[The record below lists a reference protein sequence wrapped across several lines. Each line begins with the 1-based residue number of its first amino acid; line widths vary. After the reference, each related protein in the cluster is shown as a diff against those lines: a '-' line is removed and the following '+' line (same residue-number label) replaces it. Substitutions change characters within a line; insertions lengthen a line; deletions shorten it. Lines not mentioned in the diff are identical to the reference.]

1 MENRDKEVLLKIL
14 KHVRHA
20 LKYSKRHESRES
32 FQQDD
37 MCVEAT
43 VFNLMQIGE
52 LAKASLSD
60 ELKAGIKTIPWKQ
73 IYGLR
78 NRIVHGYEGVNL
90 QIVWDTLKEDLP
102 ALEEEICQVL
112 SEEKSNIE

>member
-1 MENRDKEVLLKIL
+1 MENKDREILLKIL
-14 KHVRHA
+14 KHAEHA
-20 LKYSKRHESRES
+20 IEYSSRYSSRQKFEE
-32 FQQDD
+32 DD

-60 ELKAGIKTIPWKQ
+60 EVKDSITSIPWKQ

-78 NRIVHGYEGVNL
+78 NRIVHGYEGVNFS
-90 QIVWDTLKEDLP
+90 IVWDTLKEDLP
-102 ALEEEICQVL
+102 ELIKEIKNVL
-112 SEEKSNIE
+112 

>member
-1 MENRDKEVLLKIL
+1 MENRDKETLLKIL
-14 KHVRHA
+14 KHAEHA
-20 LKYSKRHESRES
+20 IEYASKYEERES
-32 FQQDD
+32 FEADE

-52 LAKASLSD
+52 LAKSSLSD
-60 ELKAGIKTIPWKQ
+60 ELKITLKSIPWKQ

-90 QIVWDTLKEDLP
+90 LVVWDTIKVDLP
-102 ALEEEICQVL
+102 ELIREIKKAC
-112 SEEKSNIE
+112 I